1 MSKYCPICLG
11 EYKNTISRCPKD
23 NVDLLSTKPDL
34 IEHLIDFYAA
44 ANDIEAI
51 NILAML
57 KEEDIK
63 AEKYLSSISQFPTIG
78 DYVYLI
84 AVCSNDLEKAN
95 NIIKTAQED
104 GAISKNGIFIN
115 HTS

>member
-11 EYKNTISRCPKD
+11 EYKNNISRCPKD
-23 NVDLLSTKPDL
+23 HVDLLSTKPDL
-34 IEHLIDFYAA
+34 IAHLIDFYAA

-57 KEEDIK
+57 KEEGIK

-84 AVCSNDLEKAN
+84 AISSNDIEKAKT
-95 NIIKTAQED
+95 IIKTAQED
-104 GAISKNGIFIN
+104 NAISKDGLFIN
-115 HTS
+115 HIS